1 MQHATCQEKGE
12 KIWRYKFFVVS
23 LWSKNNDRIGM
34 KILSNTH
41 NLLIIRRLLPPPI
54 LLILCCFAACS
65 EDSPVALEP
74 TNLVETRTVADSTAV
89 SDSIVVP
96 PIQVDTVWAD
106 TLYYDYDG
114 NPIEP
119 PVEFNIN
126 DIETND
132 AAEAV

>member
-1 MQHATCQEKGE
+1 
-12 KIWRYKFFVVS
+12 
-23 LWSKNNDRIGM
+23 M
-34 KILSNTH
+34 KILSNIH

-74 TNLVETRTVADSTAV
+74 ANLVETRTVADSTAV
-89 SDSIVVP
+89 SDSIVMP

-114 NPIEP
+114 NPIES

>member
-1 MQHATCQEKGE
+1 
-12 KIWRYKFFVVS
+12 
-23 LWSKNNDRIGM
+23 M

-41 NLLIIRRLLPPPI
+41 NLLIVRRLLPPPI

-74 TNLVETRTVADSTAV
+74 ALVKTRTAADSTAV

-106 TLYYDYDG
+106 TLYYDFEG
-114 NPIEP
+114 QPANPSFSLSIDS
-119 PVEFNIN
+119 VETSN
-126 DIETND
+126 

>member
-1 MQHATCQEKGE
+1 
-12 KIWRYKFFVVS
+12 
-23 LWSKNNDRIGM
+23 M

-54 LLILCCFAACS
+54 LLILCCLAACS

-74 TNLVETRTVADSTAV
+74 ANLVETRTVADSTAV

-106 TLYYDYDG
+106 TLYYDFEG
-114 NPIEP
+114 QPANPSFSLSIDS
-119 PVEFNIN
+119 VETSN
-126 DIETND
+126 

>member
-1 MQHATCQEKGE
+1 M
-12 KIWRYKFFVVS
+12 
-23 LWSKNNDRIGM
+23 
-34 KILSNTH
+34 
-41 NLLIIRRLLPPPI
+41 
-54 LLILCCFAACS
+54 LILCCFAACS
-65 EDSPVALEP
+65 EDSPVAEP
-74 TNLVETRTVADSTAV
+74 ANLVETRTVADSTAV
-89 SDSIVVP
+89 SDSIVMP

-114 NPIEP
+114 NPIES

>member
-1 MQHATCQEKGE
+1 
-12 KIWRYKFFVVS
+12 
-23 LWSKNNDRIGM
+23 M
-34 KILSNTH
+34 KILSNTY
-41 NLLIIRRLLPPPI
+41 NLLIVKRLLPVPI
-54 LLILCCFAACS
+54 LLILCSFAACS

-89 SDSIVVP
+89 SDSIVV

>member
-1 MQHATCQEKGE
+1 
-12 KIWRYKFFVVS
+12 
-23 LWSKNNDRIGM
+23 M
-34 KILSNTH
+34 KILSNTY
-41 NLLIIRRLLPPPI
+41 NLLIIRRLLPTPI

-74 TNLVETRTVADSTAV
+74 ANLVETRTVADSTAV
-89 SDSIVVP
+89 SDSIVA

-114 NPIEP
+114 NPIES

>member
-1 MQHATCQEKGE
+1 
-12 KIWRYKFFVVS
+12 
-23 LWSKNNDRIGM
+23 M

-41 NLLIIRRLLPPPI
+41 NLLIVRRLLPPPPI

-74 TNLVETRTVADSTAV
+74 TNLVETRTAADSTAV
-89 SDSIVVP
+89 SDSIVV

-114 NPIEP
+114 NPIES

>member
-1 MQHATCQEKGE
+1 
-12 KIWRYKFFVVS
+12 
-23 LWSKNNDRIGM
+23 M

-41 NLLIIRRLLPPPI
+41 NLLIVRRLLPPPI

-74 TNLVETRTVADSTAV
+74 ANLVETRTVADSTAV
-89 SDSIVVP
+89 SDSIAV

-106 TLYYDYDG
+106 TLYYDFEG
-114 NPIEP
+114 QPANPSFSLSIDS
-119 PVEFNIN
+119 VETSN
-126 DIETND
+126 